1 MSSNVNSPSSIP
13 LLPKINSKIILNQIF
28 THRSLLRRPK
38 RAFEDPPHDPKRD
51 NEQLVNLGD
60 QVFGLVV
67 TNLIRDSFPYLS
79 VGPSSKVRD
88 RLKYHGTL
96 AKTAVLYGLHERL
109 LVQAAQANEVKR
121 SVHAQAEVFKVE
133 LIPLQRVDEVSLKT
147 FAQAYVGGLYREQ
160 GLDIVSDWLRPL
172 FQVDIREAYENERKE
187 YLLPPA

>member
-1 MSSNVNSPSSIP
+1 MSFNVNSPSSIP
-13 LLPKINSKIILNQIF
+13 LLPTINSEIILNQIF

-38 RAFEDPPHDPKRD
+38 RAFEDPPQDPKRD

-109 LVQAAQANEVKR
+109 RIQAAQANEVKR
-121 SVHAQAEVFKVE
+121 SVHAQAEVFK
-133 LIPLQRVDEVSLKT
+133 
-147 FAQAYVGGLYREQ
+147 AYVGGLYREQ
-160 GLDIVSDWLRPL
+160 GLDVVSEWLRPL
-172 FQVDIREAYENERKE
+172 FQVDIREAYESERRE